1 MQKVIFCRGIQGSGK
16 STWAKEWVNEDPEHR
31 IRINWDDLRNMMG
44 PYWIPEREYL
54 IKLSSIDLLRYA
66 LSNGFSVVIDN
77 MNLSEKSTQDFHEV
91 CQEMEVSSMYK
102 DFKTPLEVC
111 IERDSKREHP
121 IGEAVIRKT
130 FQKYSSFYE
139 TD

>member
-54 IKLSSIDLLRYA
+54 IKLSSVDLLRYA

-77 MNLSEKSTQDFHEV
+77 MNLSEKSTQGFHEV
-91 CQEMEVSSMYK
+91 CQEMEVPSMYK
-102 DFKTPLEVC
+102 DFKTPLEEC

-121 IGEAVIRKT
+121 IGEEVIRKT

-139 TD
+139 TN